1 MNQFIRPISIHMN
14 PDTHPV
20 NIFKFC
26 PKCGSSNF
34 IQSGPR
40 SKHCKDCSFSYFF
53 NASAAASALIFDN
66 KGRLMLTRRAI
77 NPHKGK
83 LDLPGGFVEW
93 NESAE
98 EAIRRELNE
107 ELGAEIQ
114 ELEYVGSFPNQYEFS
129 GLVVHTL
136 DATFK
141 IKLKSLDNLK
151 PQDDISD
158 IEFYHLNE
166 IDLDEIPFQ
175 SIRNTIIKLKEVY

>member
-1 MNQFIRPISIHMN
+1 MN
-14 PDTHPV
+14 PEIHPF

-26 PKCGSSNF
+26 PRCGSSNF
-34 IQSGPR
+34 IISGPR
-40 SKHCKDCSFSYFF
+40 SKHCQDCSFSYFF
-53 NASAAASALIFDN
+53 NASSAASALIFDT

-98 EAIRRELNE
+98 QAIARELKE
-107 ELGAEIQ
+107 ELSAEIQ
-114 ELEYVGSFPNQYEFS
+114 EIEYIGSFPNQYEFS

-141 IKLKSLDNLK
+141 IKLKSLDNLQ
-151 PQDDISD
+151 PQDDISA
-158 IEFYHLNE
+158 IEFYHLE
-166 IDLDEIPFQ
+166 DIDLNEIPFQ
-175 SIRNTIIKLKEVY
+175 SIRNTIMKLKEIHQAIQNEKQD